1 MWICLFLC
9 VCAIYVS
16 EKDDEG
22 RQGQRSG
29 GANGNAGD
37 ECLFQSLGVRKQDVR
52 KRYWTRVDQTHEKK
66 GTRRSGFP
74 SKFNLSRISAQHHR
88 CNGKSIQCPSNVP
101 VLMTITS
108 LWALLCSVVLVPH
121 NLGAFESLRNLVG
134 NHVRFRA
141 QMVQI
146 DRKTQ

>member
-1 MWICLFLC
+1 MNACFNRWAYGNRM
-9 VCAIYVS
+9 CANDI
-16 EKDDEG
+16 G
-22 RQGQRSG
+22 QGPD
-29 GANGNAGD
+29 A
-37 ECLFQSLGVRKQDVR
+37 
-52 KRYWTRVDQTHEKK
+52 
-66 GTRRSGFP
+66 